1 MLVGG
6 AAVVDPLPRLRAAM
20 GERPRRTDRRLREGL
35 RRDGS
40 EAAAPPGH
48 ERATTAAQRDA
59 ADAAERAARD
69 ASRQARKIL
78 DAADSM
84 MKKEV

>member
-35 RRDGS
+35 RGS

>member
-6 AAVVDPLPRLRAAM
+6 AAIVDPLPGLRGGGAAL
-20 GERPRRTDRRLREGL
+20 GKRPRPKGPLREGL
-35 RRDGS
+35 RRNGS
-40 EAAAPPGH
+40 EAAAPPEP

-69 ASRQARKIL
+69 A
-78 DAADSM
+78 
-84 MKKEV
+84 